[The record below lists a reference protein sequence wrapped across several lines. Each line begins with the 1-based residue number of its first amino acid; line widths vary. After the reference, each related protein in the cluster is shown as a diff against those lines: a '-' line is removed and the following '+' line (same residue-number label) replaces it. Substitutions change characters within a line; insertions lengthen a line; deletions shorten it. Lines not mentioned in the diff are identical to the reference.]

1 MMPHRL
7 PTLLILLIALAA
19 SGCGVEAYQS
29 RVINNTIPFFQ
40 YHEEL
45 NANLGPRW
53 RKGEVSL
60 RLPAGLKEIPGPKKN
75 EKEARDKRIPSG
87 LDVDELTGLL
97 GGFRGDVEAV
107 NSAGST
113 VKSPFYALVL
123 SNRVLLASRD
133 TKAKPDEFDTTLLSR
148 LAEALGGAEL
158 SSTPRHVV
166 GGKDFAPSL
175 AYEVARL
182 DVAASNPAM
191 RYEVYLHRQGPL
203 QVAIVFV
210 LPQEAARSERLGE
223 RIELSL
229 QTLRLGGSEQ
239 AAGTQSTGG
248 GSPSF

>member
-7 PTLLILLIALAA
+7 SIVLVLPFSLAVM
-19 SGCGVEAYQS
+19 GCGVETYQS
-29 RVINNTIPFFQ
+29 RVIHNTIPFFQ
-40 YHEEL
+40 YHQEL

-87 LDVDELTGLL
+87 LNIEELTGLL
-97 GGFRGDVEAV
+97 GGFRGEVEAV

-113 VKSPFYALVL
+113 VQTPFYALVL

-133 TKAKPDEFDTTLLSR
+133 TKAKPDKFDTVLVNR
-148 LAEALGGAEL
+148 LAEALGGTEL
-158 SSTPRHVV
+158 RSTPRHVV
-166 GGKDFAPSL
+166 GGQDFAPSL

-182 DVAASNPAM
+182 DAASSNPAM

-210 LPQEAARSERLGE
+210 VPQEAARSERLNE

-229 QTLRLGGSEQ
+229 QTLRLGGGEQ
-239 AAGTQSTGG
+239 AAGASSSGG